1 MQNGSVQTEHAG
13 QPVLPAPE
21 SLKFYRWA
29 VKLLNRARIPY
40 LVGGAYAFARFTG
53 ITRHT
58 KDFDI
63 FIRPADCERVLGL
76 FAEQGCQTDLTFP
89 HWLGKVL
96 CGDDFIDV
104 IFSSGNGAA
113 PVDDDWF
120 EHAIDGK
127 VFGLSVRLCP
137 PEEMIW
143 QKSLIMERER
153 FDGADVAHI
162 LHARGADLDWPRLLR
177 RFDDKWRVLLAHL
190 VLFGFIY
197 PGERDK
203 IPASVQRELIGRL
216 EQELR
221 SEPVSEQLCQGTLLS
236 REQYLVDVA
245 RWGYQDA
252 RLAPNGN
259 LSKEDVAHWTAG
271 IQNDG

>member
-1 MQNGSVQTEHAG
+1 MQNGSAAAPRPG
-13 QPVLPAPE
+13 QPVLPDPE
-21 SLKFYRWA
+21 SLAFYRWA
-29 VKLLNRARIPY
+29 IQELTRAEIPF
-40 LVGGAYAFARFTG
+40 LVGGAYALERYTG

-63 FIRPADCERVLGL
+63 FTRPEDCQRVLDL
-76 FAEQGCQTDLTFP
+76 FADQGCQTDLTFS

-96 CGDDFIDV
+96 CGANFIDV

-113 PVDDDWF
+113 PVDDGWF
-120 EHAIDGK
+120 EHAIEGA
-127 VFGLSVRLCP
+127 VFGLPVRLCP

-153 FDGADVAHI
+153 YDGADVAHI
-162 LHARGADLDWPRLLR
+162 LHACGPDLNWPRLLE
-177 RFDDKWRVLLAHL
+177 RFDGHWRVLLAHL

-203 IPASVQRELIGRL
+203 IPARVQRELIGRL
-216 EQELR
+216 EQELQ
-221 SEPVSEQLCQGTLLS
+221 STPAPDQVCQGTLLS
-236 REQYLVDVA
+236 REQYLVDIG

-252 RLAPNGN
+252 RLEPKGN
-259 LSKEDVAHWTAG
+259 LSREDVAHWTAG
-271 IQNDG
+271 IRNDR